1 MSEGHSDPKE
11 QLRRLR
17 LAAEVFAHLSDA
29 KIDHLSLILLQAY
42 MAGQTPQQA
51 AVDAAGYIDQCDPI
65 SDGGPTDANLRGEE
79 IHD

>member
-1 MSEGHSDPKE
+1 MSDRDANSQET
-11 QLRRLR
+11 RLR

-51 AVDAAGYIDQCDPI
+51 GVDAAACIDQPDHIP
-65 SDGGPTDANLRGEE
+65 DNGPTEADLRGEE